1 MIKVGITGGIG
12 SGKSYICNIF
22 KELGVKIYDAD
33 KMAKQLM
40 VSNSNVIKNIKHNFG
55 TIAYLD
61 NGELN
66 RDHLSSVVFSNSDK
80 LAILNSIVHPA
91 LLSDFASFAE
101 ESERRGE
108 KIVIMEAAI
117 LIESGFDQF
126 MDKILVINAD
136 YELRIKRATE
146 RDNVDIE
153 KVKSRMSAQIND
165 EERNKK
171 ADFII
176 FNNKN
181 DLLLPQI
188 LEFLRKIDNF

>member
-40 VSNSNVIKNIKHNFG
+40 VSNSDVIKNIKHNFG

-80 LAILNSIVHPA
+80 LAILNSIVHPV

>member
-40 VSNSNVIKNIKHNFG
+40 VSNRDVIKNIKHNFG

-91 LLSDFASFAE
+91 LLTDFASFAE